1 VRKPL
6 YLGTLI
12 LGILVLTTVPC
23 EAKKKSCRKP
33 KTTTAKVS
41 QIVKQ
46 IGENND
52 GTLTHKQKG
61 LTAASQGSQFD
72 KWKNPLKMK
81 VDPKL
86 LSRGKKNKRN
96 HNKKRPSSGGKS
108 QKGKGVKFFGI

>member
-1 VRKPL
+1 VRRPL

-12 LGILVLTTVPC
+12 LGVLILTTVPC
-23 EAKKKSCRKP
+23 EAKKKPCRKT

-41 QIVKQ
+41 NIVKQ

-52 GTLTHKQKG
+52 GTLTHKKKG
-61 LTAASQGSQFD
+61 LTAASQGSQFS

-81 VDPKL
+81 LDPKL
-86 LSRGKKNKRN
+86 LNRGKKSKRS
-96 HNKKRPSSGGKS
+96 HKGKRPNNKS

>member
-1 VRKPL
+1 MRKPL

-12 LGILVLTTVPC
+12 LGVLILTTVPC

-52 GTLTHKQKG
+52 GTLTHKKKG
-61 LTAASQGSQFD
+61 LTAATQGSQFD

-81 VDPKL
+81 LDPKL
-86 LSRGKKNKRN
+86 MNRGKKNKRN
-96 HNKKRPSSGGKS
+96 HKSRKSSPRGKS
-108 QKGKGVKFFGI
+108 QKGKVKFFGI